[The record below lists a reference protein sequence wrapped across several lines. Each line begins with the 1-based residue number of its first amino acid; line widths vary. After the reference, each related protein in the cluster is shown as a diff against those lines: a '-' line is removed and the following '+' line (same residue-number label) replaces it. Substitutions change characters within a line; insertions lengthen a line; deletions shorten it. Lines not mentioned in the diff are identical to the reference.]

1 MRTPA
6 AMLAMSGIVALSL
19 SCAPAADQGEASTE
33 EADAASQEMSYEEAA
48 ALFDGIVEEWDAALN
63 AEDVDALMAL
73 YTDAPVSMPPNV
85 PAREGSD
92 VIRGWEA
99 DFFAL
104 GDVETDNVFEGVR
117 VSGDLAVGWG
127 SYTSTITPEEGDA
140 VSDAGKWV
148 AIWERQPDGSWKA
161 IRNIWNSDL
170 PLAM

>member
-6 AMLAMSGIVALSL
+6 AMLATSGIVILSL

-33 EADAASQEMSYEEAA
+33 ADPASQEMSFEEAT

-63 AEDVDALMAL
+63 AEDVDALKAL
-73 YTDAPVSMPPNV
+73 YADVPVSMPPNV
-85 PAREGSD
+85 PARVGLD

-99 DFFAL
+99 DFFAQ
-104 GDVETDNVFEGVR
+104 GEVEADNVFEGVR

-127 SYTSTITPEEGDA
+127 SYTLTITPEEGEA

-148 AIWERQPDGSWKA
+148 AIWERQADGSWRA
-161 IRNIWNSDL
+161 TRNIWNSDL
-170 PLAM
+170 PPAM